1 MADPSNFY
9 LFSGVIGIYG
19 LIVAVLISGNIDTP
33 QNYNNLYTSVYNW
46 DRGFKHLAA
55 GLCVGV
61 SGVAAGFAIG
71 QVGDEG
77 VKRVGQEPRLFVAM
91 ILVLIFS
98 EAIALFGL
106 IVALVMS
113 A

>member
-1 MADPSNFY
+1 MA
-9 LFSGVIGIYG
+9 GVIGIYG
-19 LIVAVLISGNIDTP
+19 LIVAVLISGNVEP
-33 QNYNNLYTSVYNW
+33 PRNYASGYVNVYNW

-55 GLCVGV
+55 GLCVGF
-61 SGVAAGFAIG
+61 SGMAAGYAIG

-77 VKRVGQEPRLFVAM
+77 VKRVGQEPKLFVAM

-113 A
+113 S

>member
-1 MADPSNFY
+1 
-9 LFSGVIGIYG
+9 VIGIYG
-19 LIVAVLISGNIDTP
+19 LIVAVLISGNVEAP
-33 QNYNNLYTSVYNW
+33 KGFNEGYTSVYNW
-46 DRGFKHLAA
+46 DRGFKHLSA
-55 GLCVGV
+55 GLCVGF
-61 SGVAAGFAIG
+61 SGLAAGYAIG

-106 IVALVMS
+106 IVSLVMS